1 MAPKTADVQQSTENI
16 SRQNVLDQLLSSD
29 EARVQKSEQNLEE
42 GGGGVGGDGSSISFG
57 NEGGSISE
65 TLKL

>member
-29 EARVQKSEQNLEE
+29 EARVQKSEQNLE

>member
-1 MAPKTADVQQSTENI
+1 MAPTTADVQQSTENI
-16 SRQNVLDQLLSSD
+16 SRQNQLLSSD

-42 GGGGVGGDGSSISFG
+42 GGGVGGDGSSISFG

-65 TLKL
+65 TLS